1 MLLPI
6 STIPMEFWKVIP
18 GGDLWGSD
26 SAPYLIG
33 GKTQRKV
40 IVLLIC
46 LISKDF

>member
-6 STIPMEFWKVIP
+6 STIPTEFWKVSP

-26 SAPYLIG
+26 SDPYLIG
-33 GKTQRKV
+33 GKTQREV
-40 IVLLIC
+40 IVLLLH